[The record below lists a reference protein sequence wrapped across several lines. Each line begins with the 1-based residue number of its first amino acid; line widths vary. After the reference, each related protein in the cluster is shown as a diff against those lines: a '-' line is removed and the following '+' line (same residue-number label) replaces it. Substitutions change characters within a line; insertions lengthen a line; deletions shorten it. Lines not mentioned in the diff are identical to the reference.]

1 MMSGLNNEV
10 IEGMKL
16 FAQEILEVAE
26 TPPPKPNPSLTPI
39 PQLLE
44 KKKLGCIN
52 HFTDY

>member
-39 PQLLE
+39 PHQVIRE
-44 KKKLGCIN
+44 KKTGVYKS
-52 HFTDY
+52 FY